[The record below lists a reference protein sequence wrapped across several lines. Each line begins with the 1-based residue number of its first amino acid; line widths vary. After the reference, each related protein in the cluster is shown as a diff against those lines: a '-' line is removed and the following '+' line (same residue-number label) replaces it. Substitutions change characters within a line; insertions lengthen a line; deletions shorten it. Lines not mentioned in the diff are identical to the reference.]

1 MSHNIK
7 ENDEDVSDLDNV
19 FDDNKDNI
27 DRISKENE
35 SPVTNSEVLE
45 GNEKNGSGQE
55 IVEEESVPEYKESG
69 DDDDVDIQGEEEDK
83 GLEEEKEN
91 KSDRTSQG
99 VAVSTSSTTATATTA
114 SNDTNTKLPTTDERS
129 DATSSSAASLVP
141 PSPISDSKFYAI
153 RTTGGQ
159 ERVVANVL
167 QNKIKSK
174 NIGIYSILLLENFK
188 GYIIVEA
195 PDANVAFQALAGVRH
210 IRGQIR
216 GELPFKD
223 IEGYLIKKP
232 VVTELAIDDTV
243 EVIGGPFKAMKAK
256 ITRVDY
262 EKQEATVV
270 LLDSPYQIPV
280 TVDANYLKKAT
291 H

>member
-1 MSHNIK
+1 MSK
-7 ENDEDVSDLDNV
+7 ENEEDVSGIDDI

-27 DRISKENE
+27 NKIPKTDETSVSDTDTIVNPEENE
-35 SPVTNSEVLE
+35 LEQDKIQETNGTPGKGDGQVGE
-45 GNEKNGSGQE
+45 GEGGGAGAG
-55 IVEEESVPEYKESG
+55 EESNPSSSG
-69 DDDDVDIQGEEEDK
+69 
-83 GLEEEKEN
+83 
-91 KSDRTSQG
+91 TS
-99 VAVSTSSTTATATTA
+99 SSTTTTTKTTTATTTI
-114 SNDTNTKLPTTDERS
+114 NP
-129 DATSSSAASLVP
+129 ATSEKGGAGSTASATVVA
-141 PSPISDSKFYAI
+141 PSPVSDSKFYAI

-167 QNKIKSK
+167 LNKIRSKS
-174 NIGIYSILLLENFK
+174 IGIYSILLLENFK

-232 VVTELAIDDTV
+232 VVTELSVDDTV
-243 EVIGGPFKAMKAK
+243 EVIAGPFKAMKAK

-280 TVDANYLKKAT
+280 TVDANYLKKAL